1 MSMLKKL
8 KGIFVVDDGTTPPPP
23 PAAPASKAKAAA
35 TKKSTA
41 SPTSKPTAKS
51 SPSVKSSGSPSI
63 GSKPNKSSAP
73 VSGKP
78 EPKFVNVL
86 LKAIEANNEEGFDY
100 LEYKQSL
107 QNLSTMDMDT
117 QTKYKSA
124 LAMAKTMGVT
134 SSKLI
139 ASAKRYVRV
148 LEAEEGKFNQALANQ
163 KAKQVQGRQDK
174 IQAYEK
180 AIIDNETQIQKLQK
194 EIEKHKSAL
203 DKVKLEI
210 NAASNKVEA
219 THQNFGVA
227 YQSVKNQI
235 VSDIQN
241 MEKYLK

>member
-8 KGIFVVDDGTTPPPP
+8 KGIFVVDDGTTPTPPP
-23 PAAPASKAKAAA
+23 STPVSKKKPASSNKKEATSTVKA
-35 TKKSTA
+35 ST
-41 SPTSKPTAKS
+41 KS
-51 SPSVKSSGSPSI
+51 STKDVSTSSSSI
-63 GSKPNKSSAP
+63 GSKPTNSKTP

-107 QNLSTMDMDT
+107 QNLSAMDMDT
-117 QTKYKSA
+117 QTKYQSA

-139 ASAKRYVRV
+139 SSAKRYVRV

-180 AIIDNETQIQKLQK
+180 AIIDHETQIQKLQK

-203 DKVKLEI
+203 EKVKSEI
-210 NAASNKVEA
+210 DAASNKVET
-219 THQNFGVA
+219 THQSFAVA

-235 VSDIQN
+235 VGDIQN